1 MHTLQQLR
9 NGELAGIQ
17 RLQLRC
23 GLTEF
28 PREIFD
34 LADSLE
40 ILDLSGNQLIA
51 LPDDLPRLHKLR
63 VIFCSDNPFTELPEV
78 LGQCSQL
85 SMVGF
90 KANRIAH
97 VSPKAL
103 PPLLRWLILT
113 DNALTELP
121 AEIGNCEHMQKLAL
135 AGNQLQ
141 SLPPEL
147 AKCTRLELM
156 RISANQLTEFPQWL
170 LGMSRLTWLAYAGN
184 PFCENL
190 ESEAIANAPMQCIK
204 WPQLQLQHQLG
215 EGASGVIHQAVL
227 RTDTGEEAVAVKLF
241 KGEVTSDGLPDCEMT
256 ACMHAGAHP
265 HLVSAM
271 ARVIEHPNHQQALVM
286 PLVAP
291 EFGNLAGPPS
301 LESCTRDVYAPSQR
315 FTWTATMRMAKG
327 IASAAQHLHA
337 RGILHGDLYAHN
349 ILHTAEGDAL
359 LSDFGAAAFFDVNDT
374 AISQGLEKLEV
385 RALGCLLEELA
396 MQCDAKLTEASQ
408 HQALALLSQQCLQ
421 ETPLNRPSLAQICT
435 KLEALSK

>member
-1 MHTLQQLR
+1 MHTLEQLR
-9 NGELAGIQ
+9 NGELADIQ

-40 ILDLSGNQLIA
+40 ILDLSGNQLSA

-121 AEIGNCEHMQKLAL
+121 AEIGNCEHMQKLML
-135 AGNQLQ
+135 AGNQLHR
-141 SLPPEL
+141 LPSEL
-147 AKCTRLELM
+147 ANCTRLELL
-156 RISANQLTEFPQWL
+156 RISANQLMALPEWL
-170 LGMSRLTWLAYAGN
+170 LHMPRLTWLAFAGN
-184 PFCENL
+184 PFTQAL
-190 ESEAIANAPMQCIK
+190 EAQALTNAPTPQIA
-204 WPQLQLQHQLG
+204 WPRLQMRHQLG

-241 KGEVTSDGLPDCEMT
+241 KGEVTSDGLPDCEMA
-256 ACMHAGAHP
+256 ACMHAGVHP

-286 PLVAP
+286 PLIAP

-315 FTWTATMRMAKG
+315 FTWTSTLRMAKG

-349 ILHTAEGDAL
+349 IFHTAQGDAL
-359 LSDFGAAAFFDVNDT
+359 LSDFGAAAFFDVND
-374 AISQGLEKLEV
+374 AAMAQGLEKLEV

-396 MQCDAKLTEASQ
+396 MQCDATIKDAAQ

-435 KLEALSK
+435 KLETLSK

>member
-1 MHTLQQLR
+1 MHTLEQLR

-40 ILDLSGNQLIA
+40 ILDLSGNQLSA

-241 KGEVTSDGLPDCEMT
+241 KGEVTSDGLPDCEMA

-315 FTWTATMRMAKG
+315 FSWPATLRMAKG

-349 ILHTAEGDAL
+349 ILHTAQGDAL
-359 LSDFGAAAFFDVNDT
+359 LSDFGAAAFFDVND
-374 AISQGLEKLEV
+374 AAMAQGLEKLEV

-396 MQCDAKLTEASQ
+396 MQCDATIKDATQ